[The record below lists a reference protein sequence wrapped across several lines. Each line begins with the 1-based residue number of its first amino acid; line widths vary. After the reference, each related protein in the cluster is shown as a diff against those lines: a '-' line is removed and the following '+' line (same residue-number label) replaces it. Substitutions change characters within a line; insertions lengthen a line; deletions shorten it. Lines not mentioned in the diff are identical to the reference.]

1 MSGIIIATVVLAVIG
16 IVVGVS
22 LVSVGRK
29 FHVDTDPRVTEIRDC
44 LPGNNCGACGY
55 AGCDAMAEAIAAG
68 EAPVNGCPVGGGPVA
83 EKIGKIMGVD
93 AAAEERKI
101 AFVRCKGS
109 CDVTKERGEYVGI
122 RDCRAAV
129 LSGISIWE
137 CDYGCVGFGSCVN
150 VCPENAIHVEN
161 GVAIVDRKKC
171 IGCGLCVKACPKHLI
186 ELIPASRTQ
195 AVRCSNHDKGRAVR
209 NVCNAGCIG
218 CGLCVRQCAYDAIHV
233 DGNLA
238 HIDYA
243 KCELCGK
250 CDDKCPAHII
260 ADLREGN

>member
-16 IVVGVS
+16 VVVGVA

-29 FHVDTDPRVTEIRDC
+29 FHVDTDPRVTEVRDC
-44 LPGNNCGACGY
+44 LPGNNCGGCGY
-55 AGCDAMAEAIAAG
+55 AGCDAMAEAIA
-68 EAPVNGCPVGGGPVA
+68 
-83 EKIGKIMGVD
+83 
-93 AAAEERKI
+93 